1 MKDPYQKFVR
11 RYDALVEP
19 FISALR
25 RMGLKMV
32 PPKDGMLVLDIGCGT
47 GTSLRLYH
55 DAGCRAFGI
64 DLSPSMLAVARN
76 KLGARADLRLGDA
89 THMPYPDGI
98 FDLVVAMFVLHDM
111 PGKARPLV
119 MGETVRILKHD
130 GRILLI
136 DYHSGRLSFPAG
148 WFYKTVILF
157 FEIAAGRQHFKN
169 YRDFMGKKGLSEL
182 IVSQKLTIE
191 KKKRVIGG
199 NIGLYLLRKT

>member
-11 RYDALVEP
+11 RYDTLVEP
-19 FISALR
+19 FITALR

-111 PGKARPLV
+111 PGETRPLV
-119 MGETVRILKHD
+119 MGETLRILKHD
-130 GRILLI
+130 GGILLI

-169 YRDFMGKKGLSEL
+169 YRDFMEKKGLSEL

-199 NIGLYLLRKT
+199 NIGMYLLRKT

>member
-76 KLGARADLRLGDA
+76 KLGARADL
-89 THMPYPDGI
+89 
-98 FDLVVAMFVLHDM
+98 
-111 PGKARPLV
+111 
-119 MGETVRILKHD
+119 
-130 GRILLI
+130 LLA
-136 DYHSGRLSFPAG
+136 L
-148 WFYKTVILF
+148 
-157 FEIAAGRQHFKN
+157 
-169 YRDFMGKKGLSEL
+169 
-182 IVSQKLTIE
+182 
-191 KKKRVIGG
+191 
-199 NIGLYLLRKT
+199 